1 MRVDESRLQKR
12 VEFFSG
18 QGELIVLSKHILD
31 AVFIFCVYLSE
42 FFAP

>member
-1 MRVDESRLQKR
+1 MRVDESLLQKR
-12 VEFFSG
+12 VEFFGG
-18 QGELIVLSKHILD
+18 QGELIVLSKYSLH